1 MQKSSFFKSA
11 GIRAIDSV
19 ILIVFAG
26 ILFFS
31 VYTLKNRKNKE
42 AVAIITSPESEYIF
56 PLSKDREVQIKG
68 LIGISVIQIK
78 DGRVYFK
85 NSPCPNKTCVASTPI
100 CGNFEWIACLPNQ
113 VFVRI
118 EKDEDAQADN
128 TDVSSF

>member
-19 ILIVFAG
+19 ILLLFAG
-26 ILFFS
+26 ILAFS
-31 VYTLKNRKNKE
+31 IYTLKDGNNRE
-42 AVAIITSPESEYIF
+42 PVVIITAPGSEYIF
-56 PLSKDREVQIKG
+56 PLNKDREVQIKG
-68 LIGISVIQIK
+68 LIGISVIKIK
-78 DGRVYFK
+78 DSQVYFEE
-85 NSPCPNKTCVASTPI
+85 SPCPNKTCVASTPI

-118 EKDEDAQADN
+118 EKNDDDQTGN